1 MAITRIIL
9 LTGETESPIL
19 SGELLRYNQ
28 SLDIVIAHDQADLT
42 QAANK
47 IDGGTRLLSFCTS
60 VIVPSSLLKDLPGP
74 AYNFH
79 PGPPERPGRY
89 PSVFALFDEA
99 IRFGITVHEMAPSV
113 DSGSIVD
120 TEWFEIPKDCDL
132 TKLESQTLTRLIK
145 AFHRLAPYLAA
156 FSQPLPHL
164 EVSWQGRKTGKSD
177 CDVLCRITPNMSA
190 NDVRRRL
197 RACGTHISMA

>member
-42 QAANK
+42 RAANK

-79 PGPPERPGRY
+79 PGPPEYRGVGCLNYAIFNNENYYGVTAHIINQKIDFGQILKVFRY
-89 PSVFALFDEA
+89 
-99 IRFGITVHEMAPSV
+99 
-113 DSGSIVD
+113 
-120 TEWFEIPKDCDL
+120 K
-132 TKLESQTLTRLIK
+132 
-145 AFHRLAPYLAA
+145 
-156 FSQPLPHL
+156 
-164 EVSWQGRKTGKSD
+164 
-177 CDVLCRITPNMSA
+177 
-190 NDVRRRL
+190 
-197 RACGTHISMA
+197 ISKKKKFR